1 MESFLAWRKTFEEE
15 IALLSSVRVLEDQNV
30 IKLTGPL
37 SLLIKKSTFIVV
49 VHLCRASD
57 V

>member
-49 VHLCRASD
+49 HLYRASD